1 MKNRTK
7 VMGECYQ
14 IAGHRLLMEDQLTEG
29 QRERLTELLMDML
42 EDPNRY
48 KVKVWRRLAKLA
60 VMP

>member
-7 VMGECYQ
+7 VMGECY
-14 IAGHRLLMEDQLTEG
+14 HLLMEDQLTEG
-29 QRERLTELLMDML
+29 QRERLTELLMGML